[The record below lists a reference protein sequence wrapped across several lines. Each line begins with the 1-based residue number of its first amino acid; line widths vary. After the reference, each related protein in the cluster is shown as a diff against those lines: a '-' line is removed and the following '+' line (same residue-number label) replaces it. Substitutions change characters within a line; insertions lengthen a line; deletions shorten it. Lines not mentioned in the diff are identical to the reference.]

1 MKLQRSASLLVLVA
15 SIALLSAETA
25 TAQASQRPQFVPESL
40 SEYAA
45 GYQKHHHRALDFRHS
60 DARKYHAYRVETSGS
75 SEAVIAR
82 SVTVDAAGHLHIVG
96 EPGTVVRGRTSPGP
110 GEMHILLPVN
120 VAPPR

>member
-1 MKLQRSASLLVLVA
+1 MV
-15 SIALLSAETA
+15 
-25 TAQASQRPQFVPESL
+25 QASQRPQFVPESL
-40 SEYAA
+40 TEYAA

-82 SVTVDAAGHLHIVG
+82 SVTVDAAGHLHIIG
-96 EPGTVVRGRTSPGP
+96 EPGTVVRGKAFPGP

-120 VAPPR
+120 VAPPQ